1 MSAYLFHPL
10 CSLSPHNSMEGSPRM
25 VVKKGVGDHSQG
37 RTNFQTTSTMDSQV
51 SLGKK
56 TIRNY
61 TPKESSNM
69 LKEMEENRRK
79 KTTGKSGPE
88 KSQKA
93 PVDRMI
99 DDFHR
104 NLPTPPPDP
113 RELAA
118 HSGSLMNLAG

>member
-1 MSAYLFHPL
+1 MYPHLFHLL

-25 VVKKGVGDHSQG
+25 VVKKGDHSQS

-79 KTTGKSGPE
+79 KTTGKSGQE
-88 KSQKA
+88 KSPKA